1 METLIKKIKQHEGF
15 RQKPYKDTEGIL
27 TIGYGFNLVH
37 VGISEDEADLI
48 LRKRVKDLQKTMM
61 QYSWFANQNRPR
73 REALLDMAYNLGV
86 AGLLK
91 FKKMI
96 AALVAGDYETAA
108 IEALNS
114 RWAAQ
119 VKGRANTIA
128 DVIQFGEWG
137 VL

>member
-73 REALLDMAYNLGV
+73 REALLDMAYNL
-86 AGLLK
+86 
-91 FKKMI
+91 